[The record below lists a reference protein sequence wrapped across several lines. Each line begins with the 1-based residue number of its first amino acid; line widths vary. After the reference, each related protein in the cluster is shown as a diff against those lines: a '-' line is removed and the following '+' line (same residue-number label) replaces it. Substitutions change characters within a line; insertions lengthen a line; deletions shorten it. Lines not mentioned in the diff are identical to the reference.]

1 MAQTILLLVPDLFF
15 QARIETAARRLGL
28 KVVHAADWKSALEAA
43 RKHPPTAAVIDL
55 GASAAAGPFK
65 FLEKIRTEAPLKGIR
80 TLGFLE
86 HVRKDLSEKA
96 RKAGCGTI
104 APKGGL
110 SQDTPGYLRRL
121 TAGAL
126 DLAPAAEP
134 DEAPA
139 PPPPVTKR
147 APAPPAAKAPPAPK
161 RAPVVPPKRPVRG
174 RKRDEEEE

>member
-1 MAQTILLLVPDLFF
+1 MAQSILLLVPDLFF
-15 QARIETAARRLGL
+15 QARLETAARRLGL

-43 RKHPPTAAVIDL
+43 RKHVPAAAVIDL

-65 FLEKIRTEAPLKGIR
+65 FLEKLRSEEPLKGIR

-86 HVRKDLSEKA
+86 HVRKDLAEKA

-110 SQDTPGYLRRL
+110 SQDTPAYLRKL
-121 TAGAL
+121 TAGIL
-126 DLAPAAEP
+126 DLAPAKPPVE
-134 DEAPA
+134 EAP
-139 PPPPVTKR
+139 V
-147 APAPPAAKAPPAPK
+147 PPAPK
-161 RAPVVPPKRPVRG
+161 RAPAAPPAPKRKAPVVTPIVTKRPVRG